1 MRRFFVFSHFEW
13 SCLNDFTIFVVVV
26 GGSVLS
32 LRSMV
37 ISLNPANT
45 FKYFDVQVGIA
56 YSVVSEVQVLYNY
69 NH

>member
-13 SCLNDFTIFVVVV
+13 SCLNDFTIFVV

-45 FKYFDVQVGIA
+45 FKCFDVQFGIA

>member
-13 SCLNDFTIFVVVV
+13 SCLNDFTIFIVV

-45 FKYFDVQVGIA
+45 IKCFDVQVGIA